1 MPAPRRSTI
10 LRIGAT
16 GDAVRDLQHRLTDSG
31 NPTGDDQAGTFGA
44 GTELA
49 VRGFQEQRGIRVDG
63 ICGHETWTALIESGY
78 ALADRMLYHRSPNQ
92 RGDDV
97 LDLQRRLNALGF
109 DAGREDGILGP
120 ETAAA
125 VREFQRNAG
134 LAVDGVAGPATVT
147 TLLRYRAMAS
157 GGVAG
162 VREREML
169 RRPRRFTGHRV
180 FLAIAPG
187 FEQLGTL
194 TARGLD
200 AAGASMLID
209 SSGEEDETLA
219 ARANEWHADLF
230 VAVRAGDR
238 RGVRCLYY
246 ESGSYRSEAGYRT
259 ARAIDAEL
267 GAVLLASTARE
278 VCGRAYTVLRETRMA
293 AVVCALVGEDD
304 ADGMAVLG
312 STADRLGAALVAGIR
327 RGVEEAPDEEAPVT
341 VP

>member
-1 MPAPRRSTI
+1 VPAPRRSTI
-10 LRIGAT
+10 LRFGAT

-31 NPTGDDQAGTFGA
+31 NSTGDDPAGTFGA

-109 DAGREDGILGP
+109 DTGREDGILGP

-246 ESGSYRSEAGYRT
+246 ESGSYRSEAGFRT
-259 ARAIDAEL
+259 ACAIDAEL
-267 GAVLLASTARE
+267 GTVLLASTARE

-304 ADGMAVLG
+304 VDGMAVLG
-312 STADRLGAALVAGIR
+312 STADRLGSALVAGIR

-341 VP
+341 VS